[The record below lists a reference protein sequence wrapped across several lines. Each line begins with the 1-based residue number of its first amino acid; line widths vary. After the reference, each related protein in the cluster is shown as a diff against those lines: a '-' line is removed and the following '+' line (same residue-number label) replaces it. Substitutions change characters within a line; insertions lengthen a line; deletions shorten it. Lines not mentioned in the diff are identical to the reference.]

1 MKYKVGWIGLLVCM
15 TYVGAVE
22 VTDANSTR
30 KQVVKNIEQSSKEPS
45 QKHTSNLDLLNED
58 VPQRVSVKNSDSQNT
73 LELEDERY
81 LQIRG
86 EDMNDTRLPEL
97 TLELAQKHMDA
108 KEYLIAE
115 FYVKLYIRDYAFGKA
130 LDKAW
135 YIRIKSLFMQFQ
147 KSQSQEGLLKQIVAA
162 SRYFNMHFLQ
172 STFQKKVAS
181 MLKTSIDIAKER
193 NEEIAAYYESAGK
206 KKAAAYYRE
215 KNKYL
220 EAGGY

>member
-22 VTDANSTR
+22 VTDVNSTQ
-30 KQVVKNIEQSSKEPS
+30 QVVKNIEQTSKKSS
-45 QKHTSNLDLLNED
+45 QKYTSNLDLLNED
-58 VPQRVSVKNSDSQNT
+58 IPQRVHVKNPDPQNT
-73 LELEDERY
+73 LALEDEHY
-81 LQIRG
+81 LQICR

-130 LDKAW
+130 LNKAW

-162 SRYFNMHFLQ
+162 SRYFSTHFLQ
-172 STFQKKVAS
+172 SNYREEVAS
-181 MLKTSIDIAKER
+181 ILKASIGIAKER
-193 NEEIAAYYESAGK
+193 NEEIASYYESAGK